1 MGTFLRINGLSQR
14 VNQGILVIL
23 MLGGSLGWANATD
36 ARPPD
41 ATTQPLRNVEN
52 IPALLI
58 AQASDENA
66 QANFQQMLFVDPVLG
81 SDETGEG
88 TLRSPFR
95 SITHAV
101 QFAEANTV
109 IMLGAGTYSQRS
121 GEQFPIGVPT
131 GVRLVEMPNGPV
143 TIRGQILEGV
153 PVVAAPT
160 PIQASEG
167 SERAID
173 PAPLPVAMPDPM
185 EATVPASFAP
195 PVEIPATP
203 GPEPSAVSIPVEPPI
218 AAPVSSTPQST
229 PIQRQTSSSD
239 ATIEIPVPP
248 PENPMPLAVGR
259 SAQPA
264 EPRPAPPSQPVAQS
278 APPPQVN
285 AVLPRSAP
293 AVNPNLLPVPDPD
306 IPLGYV
312 GDFPTVSIETVDVPS
327 SSTNLPMASNLPT
340 APTRTAVRS
349 PDPRLRYR
357 VIVRLEN
364 DALRSWILS
373 VVPDAFET
381 TANGEPAMQIG
392 AFQTVESAEAA
403 AEVLHQS
410 GVRAIIQE
418 F

>member
-1 MGTFLRINGLSQR
+1 MGTFRRINGFSQR
-14 VNQGILVIL
+14 VNQGILVVL
-23 MLGGSLGWANATD
+23 MLGGSIGWADATD
-36 ARPPD
+36 ARSSD
-41 ATTQPLRNVEN
+41 AATQSLQNVEN
-52 IPALLI
+52 IPSRSI

-131 GVRLVEMPNGPV
+131 GVRLVEMPNGTV
-143 TIRGQILEGV
+143 TIRGQIVEGV
-153 PVVAAPT
+153 PVVANPT
-160 PIQASEG
+160 PIQASESIEG
-167 SERAID
+167 VVN
-173 PAPLPVAMPDPM
+173 PAPLPVTMPDPM
-185 EATVPASFAP
+185 ETTVPASFAP
-195 PVEIPATP
+195 PVDIPATP
-203 GPEPSAVSIPVEPPI
+203 DLEPAAVSIPGEPPI
-218 AAPVSSTPQST
+218 AASVSSTPQST
-229 PIQRQTSSSD
+229 PTQRQTSSAD
-239 ATIEIPVPP
+239 ASIEIPVPP

-264 EPRPAPPSQPVAQS
+264 EQRPAPPSQPVAQS

-327 SSTNLPMASNLPT
+327 SPTNLPT
-340 APTRTAVRS
+340 APTRTAARS
-349 PDPRLRYR
+349 PDPSLRYR

-381 TANGEPAMQIG
+381 TANGEPVMQIG
-392 AFQTVESAEAA
+392 AFQTVESAETA
-403 AEVLHQS
+403 AEALHQS